1 MYFFP
6 MLIFHLE
13 SQILFHAT
21 HSPLM
26 ALPNPALLTTPVVF
40 AIIFIHILMS
50 THHKLLQVHGKLHM
64 SVPLNCKFCFKC
76 SSFSYQLKQQSLKSQ
91 IVIATPKLSP
101 FLISNYTIFTPVTV
115 MAIRSAI
122 YKMPSMYQAMCNILY
137 KSSQLS
143 SQQSPEAL
151 LILLSQLF
159 LYVFTF

>member
-50 THHKLLQVHGKLHM
+50 THHKLL
-64 SVPLNCKFCFKC
+64 
-76 SSFSYQLKQQSLKSQ
+76 
-91 IVIATPKLSP
+91 
-101 FLISNYTIFTPVTV
+101 
-115 MAIRSAI
+115 
-122 YKMPSMYQAMCNILY
+122 
-137 KSSQLS
+137 
-143 SQQSPEAL
+143 
-151 LILLSQLF
+151 
-159 LYVFTF
+159 